1 MELDRLTIEGFTNI
15 EKIELKLTHINAL
28 IAFNNYG
35 KSNVM
40 RAIDFGVSFIKGNPE
55 QKLRQMGYQP
65 AIPINKSISN
75 KEFSFEIVGSILL
88 GDEKNS
94 FVYKYS
100 FEWRRTGR
108 SSGRKIKS
116 EILKIKKGDILK
128 YSTYIQRN
136 SKGSFYL
143 SSQTGRCDKPISIDN
158 NNLIINKIANF
169 DELFYVDIIKQIISL
184 DVLMIDTMQNPSS
197 LFRTIS
203 SQTDK
208 TDYSLTVNEDSE
220 VGFFLYSLM
229 KLEAEKY
236 ELFKDTIKSLLPT
249 IENFYPIEINLKE
262 HSINKNESPD
272 IPFSLPEKFY
282 DIRVKESYNNQ
293 ETSINSISDGSKKI
307 FYILAMSI
315 GADINKIPLVI
326 FEELENSIH
335 PALFQKLLMT
345 MNALCENTKMII
357 SSHSPYL
364 IRYLPIE
371 KLKIGI
377 PNNDGIAIFK
387 GIKVSKI
394 NKISKIASEEGVSIG
409 DYVFSLM
416 LDASLGDNESLNEI
430 CL

>member
-1 MELDRLTIEGFTNI
+1 MKIDRLTIEGFTNI

-40 RAIDFGVSFIKGNPE
+40 RAIDFGVSFIKASPE
-55 QKLRQMGYQP
+55 QKMRQMGYQS
-65 AIPINKSISN
+65 AIPINKSISD
-75 KEFSFEIVGSILL
+75 KEFSLEIDGSIIS
-88 GDEKNS
+88 GDEEVG

-100 FEWRRTGR
+100 FEWLRTGR

-116 EILKIKKGDILK
+116 EILKIKKGENPK
-128 YSTYIQRN
+128 YTTYLQRS

-143 SSQTGRCDKPISIDN
+143 SSPTGRCDKPIPIEN
-158 NNLIINKIANF
+158 NNLIVNKIANF
-169 DELFYVDIIKQIISL
+169 DELFYVDIIKQLISF
-184 DVLMIDTMQNPSS
+184 DVMMIDTMQKPSS
-197 LFRTIS
+197 LFRTVS

-208 TDYSLTVNEDSE
+208 SDYSLSIDEDSE
-220 VGFFLYSLM
+220 VGFFVYSLM
-229 KLEAEKY
+229 KLLPDTY
-236 ELFKDTIKSLLPT
+236 ELFKDTVKSLLPT
-249 IENFYPIEINLKE
+249 IEDFNPIEINLKE
-262 HSINKNESPD
+262 HSINKSDSTD

-307 FYILAMSI
+307 FYVLAMSI
-315 GADINKIPLVI
+315 GADINKIPLVM

-335 PALFQKLLMT
+335 PALFQKLLIT
-345 MNALCENTKMII
+345 LNALCENTKMVI

-364 IRYLPIE
+364 IKYLHAE

-377 PNNDGIAIFK
+377 PNNDGIAMFK
-387 GIKVSKI
+387 SIKASKI
-394 NKISKIASEEGVSIG
+394 SRISKMASEEGVSIG

-416 LDASLGDNESLNEI
+416 LDASLGDSESLNEI
-430 CL
+430 CS

>member
-75 KEFSFEIVGSILL
+75 KEFSFEIAGNILL
-88 GDEKNS
+88 SDERIS
-94 FVYKYS
+94 FIYKYS

-128 YSTYIQRN
+128 YSTYILRN

-143 SSQTGRCDKPISIDN
+143 SSQMGRCDKPIAIDD

-169 DELFYVDIIKQIISL
+169 DELFYVDIIKKIISL

-208 TDYSLTVNEDSE
+208 TDYSLTINEDSE

-229 KLEAEKY
+229 KLETEKY
-236 ELFKDTIKSLLPT
+236 ELFKDTVKSLLPT
-249 IENFYPIEINLKE
+249 IEDFHPIEINLKE
-262 HSINKNESPD
+262 HSINKSEPSD

-345 MNALCENTKMII
+345 MDALCENTKMII

-377 PNNDGIAIFK
+377 PNNDGMAIFK
-387 GIKVSKI
+387 GIKGSKI
-394 NKISKIASEEGVSIG
+394 AKISKIASEEGVSIG
-409 DYVFSLM
+409 DYIFSLM
-416 LDASLGDNESLNEI
+416 LDASLGDYESLNEI